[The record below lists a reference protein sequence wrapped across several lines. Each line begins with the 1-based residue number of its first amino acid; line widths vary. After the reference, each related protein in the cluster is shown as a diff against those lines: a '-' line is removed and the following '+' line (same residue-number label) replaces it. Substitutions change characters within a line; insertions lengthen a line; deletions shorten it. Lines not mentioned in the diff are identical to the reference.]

1 MCRHPTPHPLLL
13 GAHILVGRLSRNLI
27 SGHEESKLKGGLV
40 SDRGPWLV
48 VVRED
53 LPKMAAGAVL
63 QAVVGGG
70 GKNIPG

>member
-1 MCRHPTPHPLLL
+1 M
-13 GAHILVGRLSRNLI
+13 GRLSRNLI

-48 VVRED
+48 VGREN
-53 LPKMAAGAVL
+53 LPKMTAGAIL

-70 GKNIPG
+70 GKNLPG